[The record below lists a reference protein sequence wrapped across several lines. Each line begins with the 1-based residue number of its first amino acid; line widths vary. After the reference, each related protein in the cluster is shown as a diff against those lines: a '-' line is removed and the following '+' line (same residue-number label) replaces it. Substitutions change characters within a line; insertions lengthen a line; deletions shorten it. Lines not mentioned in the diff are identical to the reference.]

1 MQSRCSGACGNWNLK
16 QREKM
21 EKTIQSTIK
30 RVATYALGFVGII
43 AMLALFV
50 CIVIL
55 GPLALIPSTR
65 TWAGLLERES
75 MLNAKQRKILIIGVF
90 VIILMGVF
98 PPWTYTFKYGSIPQ
112 TKVAKEL
119 PNRINR
125 LRQGHRLAL

>member
-1 MQSRCSGACGNWNLK
+1 
-16 QREKM
+16 M

-65 TWAGLLERES
+65 TWAGLSGERIHVKCKTEKNS
-75 MLNAKQRKILIIGVF
+75 NHWSVCYHSDGS
-90 VIILMGVF
+90 F
-98 PPWTYTFKYGSIPQ
+98 PSVDIYI
-112 TKVAKEL
+112 
-119 PNRINR
+119 
-125 LRQGHRLAL
+125 